1 MNASRP
7 QISVIVIS
15 FNGIEFIGDC
25 LGSITAG
32 LSGVGSEIIV
42 IDNGSS
48 DGTCELIERKYPEIV
63 LIKNTGNLGFAPAVN
78 QGLKN
83 SSGEYILLLN
93 QDIKIVGDAIIQLV
107 EQLKKDDRIGV
118 IGPKFIGFDGVLQK
132 SGRAFPRYRDLLY
145 EFTGLSYLFPKSP
158 IFGHW
163 KMGWFDHL
171 TEKEIDQPMGAAM
184 MFRKG
189 LIDEIGLFD
198 EQFRIFFN
206 DVDFCR
212 RAKDKGYINLYYPD
226 AVIEHFL
233 GGSTR
238 KAKPKMIFESHRE
251 MYLYFKK
258 YGRPWGLPF
267 LYFWGLMLFIAAIY
281 RVGLN
286 PFFKK

>member
-1 MNASRP
+1 
-7 QISVIVIS
+7 
-15 FNGIEFIGDC
+15 
-25 LGSITAG
+25 
-32 LSGVGSEIIV
+32 
-42 IDNGSS
+42 
-48 DGTCELIERKYPEIV
+48 LIEEKYPEMI
-63 LIKNTGNLGFAPAVN
+63 LIHNSTNFGFAPAVN
-78 QGLKN
+78 QGLRI
-83 SSGEYILLLN
+83 SRGEYILVLN
-93 QDIKIVGDAIIQLV
+93 QDIRIIGDAIIQLV
-107 EQLKKDDRIGV
+107 EQLKKDNRIGV
-118 IGPKFIGFDGVLQK
+118 VGPKFIGFDGVLQK

-171 TEKEIDQPMGAAM
+171 TEREIDQPMGAAM
-184 MFRKG
+184 MFRKN

-212 RAKDKGYINLYYPD
+212 RAKDKGYLNLYYPG

-238 KAKPKMIFESHRE
+238 KAKPNMIFESHRA

-258 YGRPWGLPF
+258 YSRRIIGRPL
-267 LYFWGLMLFIAAIY
+267 LYFWGLTLFVAAII
-281 RVGLN
+281 RAGFNLLS
-286 PFFKK
+286 K